1 MKPTLSKLILST
13 AVLAGL
19 ASALGFTSA
28 RAADIPPQLTTPD
41 KVETRIGTLDF
52 KDGAP
57 SKATLD
63 KVYDNLDFTYAYRAF
78 MDNLRGV
85 SIQALHKG
93 MMNIGMKEND
103 VLVYSELMDAK
114 SLFLTANAD
123 TIYVMGFLDLT
134 KGPVVLETPPKFLG
148 AVQDAWFRWVIDVG
162 LPGPD
167 RGEGGKYLI
176 VGPDYTGPLPEG
188 GFFVARARTNII
200 VWFGRSFLEN
210 HSDPKPVVEGIKKF
224 TKVYPYE
231 AGGVGTSIA
240 EFLTGKTAL
249 GRVTPPPATV
259 FHEGSGKVM
268 NTLPPNDWTFYELL
282 NEIVQKEPAT
292 ALDPELMGPVAA
304 LGIIKG
310 KPFAPDARMKK
321 IMTEA
326 LALANAT
333 TRSLFM
339 NPRDPSWFYYP
350 GSAWSNFLFQ
360 TGYEFET
367 PIPQITKE
375 GVKPYSPTGYRTMDA
390 RTYFFYGVT
399 GITPAMAMRLPGIGS
414 QYLLTMADAQKNY
427 FDGAKTYKCTLPK
440 DIPQA
445 NFWSFTVYDNMT
457 RSMLDTPQRFPRAG
471 SQGFPSPAAEA
482 SADGS
487 TTVYFSPKQPD
498 SVKRGN
504 WIQTDPQ
511 KGWFLI
517 LRLYSPLEPFF
528 TKAWRPSEV
537 ELVK

>member
-1 MKPTLSKLILST
+1 MQF
-13 AVLAGL
+13 LAL
-19 ASALGFTSA
+19 AAALVSALAFTPA
-28 RAADIPPQLTTPD
+28 RAAEIPPSLTTPD

-52 KDGAP
+52 KDGLP

-85 SIQALHKG
+85 SIHALRKG
-93 MMNIGMKEND
+93 MMNIGMKENE

-134 KGPVVLETPPKFLG
+134 NGPVVLETPPKFLG
-148 AVQDAWFRWVIDVG
+148 AVQDAWFRWVTDVG

-176 VGPDYTGPLPEG
+176 VGPDYTGPLPDG
-188 GFFVARARTNII
+188 GFFVARARTNTI

-210 HSDPKPVVEGIKKF
+210 HSDPKPVVEGIRKF

-231 AGGVGTSIA
+231 AGGVGTSLA

-268 NTLPPNDWTFYELL
+268 NTLPPNDWTFYEML

-304 LGIIKG
+304 LGIVKG

-333 TRSLFM
+333 SRSLFM

-350 GSAWSNFLFQ
+350 GSSWSNLLFQ

-367 PIPQITKE
+367 QIPQITKE
-375 GVKPYSPTGYRTMDA
+375 GVKPYPPTGYRTMDA
-390 RTYFFYGVT
+390 RTYFFYGIT
-399 GITPAMAMRLPGIGS
+399 GITPAMAMRLTNVGS
-414 QYLLTMADAQKNY
+414 QYLLAMVDAQKNY

-440 DIPQA
+440 DVPES

-457 RSMLDTPQRFPRAG
+457 RSMLETPQRFPRAG
-471 SQGFPSPAAEA
+471 SQSYPSPAAEA

-498 SVKRGN
+498 GVKRGN
-504 WIQTDPQ
+504 WIQTDPN
-511 KGWFLI
+511 KGWFVI